1 MALTP
6 YAGADG
12 FDADGRPTRYA
23 RKYGVSLDPTLRPMF
38 KPFRNLWLLAASL
51 WLGAAAWAAA
61 PLVSPTEL
69 DALAK
74 AGAVRIVDVRDATAY
89 GLQHVPGA
97 VSAPYAR
104 WRGPARNPGLVPPL
118 KDLTALVQEL
128 GLAPDT
134 RTVLVYTGSD
144 SSDFATAARAYWT
157 LKSLGLRELS
167 ILNGGLNAWRAAGF
181 PASQTVA
188 RAPRSTWQPVF
199 NPQWLAT
206 RGEVR
211 QLLGSGRAVLVD
223 SRPAPFFQGKT
234 AHDAA
239 RAPGTLP
246 GAVNLDSDLYF
257 ELGSAVLLDKASLQT
272 EADAAHAAPGQ
283 AVVTFC
289 NAGHWSATDWFVRS
303 ELLNE
308 PNVKLYPGS
317 MIDWSQSPAP
327 LPMANE
333 PGRLAQLRY
342 KFMSW
347 GHRNLGTAA
356 P

>member
-1 MALTP
+1 ML
-6 YAGADG
+6 
-12 FDADGRPTRYA
+12 
-23 RKYGVSLDPTLRPMF
+23 
-38 KPFRNLWLLAASL
+38 KPFRNLCLLAASL
-51 WLGAAAWAAA
+51 WLWATAWAAA
-61 PLVSPTEL
+61 PLMGPTEL

-74 AGAVRIVDVRDATAY
+74 AGAVRIVDVRDAAAY
-89 GLQHVPGA
+89 ALQHVPGA

-104 WRGPARNPGLVPPL
+104 WRGPAANPGLVPPL
-118 KDLTALVQEL
+118 AELTALVQEL
-128 GLAPDT
+128 GLTPDT

-157 LKSLGLRELS
+157 LKSLGARELS
-167 ILNGGLNAWRAAGF
+167 ILNGGLNAWRAAGR
-181 PASQTVA
+181 PISAQPA
-188 RAPRSTWQPVF
+188 RAPRSTWQPAF

-206 RGEVR
+206 QGELR
-211 QLLGSGRAVLVD
+211 QLLGKKQAVLVD

-239 RAPGTLP
+239 RAAGTLP

-257 ELGSAVLLDKASLQT
+257 ELGSAVLLDKAGLET
-272 EADAAHAAPGQ
+272 EAEAAHAAPGQ
-283 AVVTFC
+283 TVVTFC
-289 NAGHWSATDWFVRS
+289 NAGHWSATEWFVRS
-303 ELLNE
+303 ELLGQ

-317 MIDWSQSPAP
+317 MIDWSQSPEP
-327 LPMANE
+327 LPMVNE